1 MDEYSTFNAPD
12 NPQNNDLLEHEAKK
26 ASNASA
32 MVKQG
37 GVVVQGNKQTKEL
50 TKEGKSQKK
59 KDRKR
64 QNRRRVKKKL
74 NNRSKKIDGA
84 ESKLSISTLLL
95 FKKVNDYKQLVIFK
109 EKIKMFK
116 KLSLIRRRMI
126 NAIFKRKN
134 ELKKIFINTKKKIFN
149 FKNFQMQQEKNKQTQ
164 QQNSLRMNKK

>member
-12 NPQNNDLLEHEAKK
+12 NPQNNDSLEHEAKI
-26 ASNASA
+26 ASKASA
-32 MVKQG
+32 MVQQG
-37 GVVVQGNKQTKEL
+37 DGVVQGKSKNSSSKKLSRIKKKTSNSL
-50 TKEGKSQKK
+50 TKLPA
-59 KDRKR
+59 R
-64 QNRRRVKKKL
+64 N
-74 NNRSKKIDGA
+74 DGA
-84 ESKLSISTLLL
+84 KSKLSISTLLL

>member
-1 MDEYSTFNAPD
+1 M
-12 NPQNNDLLEHEAKK
+12 
-26 ASNASA
+26 
-32 MVKQG
+32 
-37 GVVVQGNKQTKEL
+37 
-50 TKEGKSQKK
+50 
-59 KDRKR
+59 
-64 QNRRRVKKKL
+64 
-74 NNRSKKIDGA
+74 
-84 ESKLSISTLLL
+84 L